1 MKNNNGDISQS
12 NLTNFT
18 LKFAIAAIVIVG
30 ALSFILPDP
39 QFFQSFKM
47 AFDKR
52 IKNDIGMR
60 TRLKGLL
67 TTNPAVHWKESVIE
81 EGKGRFDEAS
91 IEMELAVGLLEMHSA
106 DKTVIERYSKR
117 LNSLRA
123 KALIQQSSSI
133 N

>member
-1 MKNNNGDISQS
+1 MKNNNGVTSQS

-18 LKFAIAAIVIVG
+18 LKIAIAAIVIVG

-39 QFFQSFKM
+39 QFLQSFGK

-52 IKNDIGMR
+52 IRNDIGMQ

-67 TTNPAVHWKESVIE
+67 TTNPAVHWRESVIQ
-81 EGKGRFDEAS
+81 EGKGKFDEAS

-106 DKTVIERYSKR
+106 NKTVIERYNKR
-117 LNSLRA
+117 LNSLRVE
-123 KALIQQSSSI
+123 ALTQQSGVQ
-133 N
+133 